1 MDYKE
6 KVRQANI
13 QSDNIEMEKLSLQE
27 SKRQTKE
34 RREDGLNMIRPFT
47 FDEKKM
53 LWDGL
58 REKEQTLHEMAM
70 EGFKEEQILRRLEE
84 DEEDEVMTP
93 EEEDMNAGVVRD
105 NNGNVISEKTND

>member
-34 RREDGLNMIRPFT
+34 RKEASLNMIRPFT

-70 EGFKEEQILRRLEE
+70 EGFREEQILRKLE
-84 DEEDEVMTP
+84 
-93 EEEDMNAGVVRD
+93 EEEDD
-105 NNGNVISEKTND
+105 D